1 MDSEAAAAVPAA
13 AEPRGAGDMNLRRL
27 FKHLL
32 MPPWLAGR
40 AFSAGV
46 LQRIEDAVTAS
57 EGRHRGELCVAIEP
71 SLDLM
76 PLLRGQSPRARAEEL
91 FSQLRVWDTA
101 ENSGVLL
108 YVNYA
113 DHDIEIVADRSIAAK
128 VTQAQWEDICHGIEA
143 HFRAGRFEQGMLE
156 AVQAVADLL
165 ALHFPAA
172 VGNPNELSDRPI
184 LL

>member
-1 MDSEAAAAVPAA
+1 MGSEAAAVPAA

-32 MPPWLAGR
+32 MPPWLVSR

-46 LQRIEDAVTAS
+46 LQRIEDAVAAS
-57 EGRHRGELCVAIEP
+57 EGRHRGELCVVIEP

-128 VTQAQWEDICHGIEA
+128 VTQAQWGDICHGIEA

-172 VGNPNELSDRPI
+172 AGNPNELSDRPI

>member
-1 MDSEAAAAVPAA
+1 
-13 AEPRGAGDMNLRRL
+13 MNLRRL

-40 AFSAGV
+40 AFSAEV
-46 LQRIEDAVTAS
+46 LQRIEDAVAAS

-76 PLLRGQSPRARAEEL
+76 PLLRDQSPRARAEEL
-91 FSQLRVWDTA
+91 FSQLGVWDTA

-128 VTQAQWEDICHGIEA
+128 VTQAQWEGICRSIEA

-172 VGNPNELSDRPI
+172 ADNPNELSDRPI